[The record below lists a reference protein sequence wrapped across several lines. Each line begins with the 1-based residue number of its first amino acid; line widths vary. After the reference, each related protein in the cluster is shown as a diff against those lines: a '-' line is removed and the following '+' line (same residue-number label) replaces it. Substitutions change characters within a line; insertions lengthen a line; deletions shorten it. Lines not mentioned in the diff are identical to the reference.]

1 MSDDLAADVARVLT
15 ALHDAGAWFRTG
27 LTDHRLVELTGLS
40 LAEILTARRS
50 ALADGLIERSRT
62 GVEPAVTLL
71 TTLGVARIRPPRPV
85 ESTKAQESGR
95 R

>member
-27 LTDHRLVELTGLS
+27 LTDHRLVELSGLP
-40 LAEILTARRS
+40 LASVLAACRS

-62 GVEPAVTLL
+62 GVEPPVTLL
-71 TTLGVARIRPPRPV
+71 TTLGVARIRPSRPV
-85 ESTKAQESGR
+85 EATKAQESWR